1 MPLHVLPNRRQ
12 FFASSL
18 AAGAA
23 MALPRFSLAA
33 DDAKSSATFALLADT
48 HIAADKE
55 GILREVKMAE
65 HLAKA
70 WEEVQAM
77 RPAGALVHGDVA
89 VLKGEAGDYK
99 TVAELLI
106 PSGKAE
112 LPLHFLLGNH
122 DDRVSFREVLK
133 NSAASVID
141 SKHVGILDAGPANW
155 FLLDSLDKPNVT
167 PGVLGAEQLKWLA
180 EALDQHADKPALIS
194 VHHHPVWPK
203 NEPGFKNGGITDTVP
218 LFEIL
223 EPRKQ
228 VKAMFFGHTHDWAI
242 TQREG
247 IHLVNL
253 PPVAYVFAKGR
264 PSGWVSANLAASGMT
279 LTLSALDKSHKQHG
293 EKHQLAWR

>member
-12 FFASSL
+12 FLASSL

-23 MALPRFSLAA
+23 LSLPRFAGA
-33 DDAKSSATFALLADT
+33 DDAKKTATFALLADS

-55 GILREVKMAE
+55 AVLREVKMAE
-65 HLAKA
+65 HLAKV
-70 WEEVQAM
+70 WEEVRAAK
-77 RPAGALVHGDVA
+77 PAGMLLHGDVA

-106 PSGKAE
+106 PAGKAE
-112 LPLHFLLGNH
+112 MPMHFMLGNH
-122 DDRVSFREVLK
+122 DDRDQFRDVLK
-133 NSAASVID
+133 DQSGSPIE
-141 SKHVGILDAGPANW
+141 SKQVAVLEAGPVNW
-155 FLLDSLDKPNVT
+155 LLLDSLDKPNST

-180 EALDQHADKPALIS
+180 AALDKHADKPALIS

-203 NEPGFKNGGITDTVP
+203 NDPNFKNGGITDTVP

-223 EPRKQ
+223 EPRKH
-228 VKAMFFGHTHDWAI
+228 VKAVFFGHTHDWAI
-242 TQREG
+242 TQHEG

-253 PPVAYVFAKGR
+253 PPVAYVFSAGR
-264 PSGWVSANLAASGMT
+264 PSGWVQAILAASGMT

-293 EKHQLAWR
+293 EKHELAWR

>member
-1 MPLHVLPNRRQ
+1 MPLHVLPNRRH
-12 FFASSL
+12 FLATSL

-23 MALPRFSLAA
+23 LSLQRIAGA
-33 DDAKSSATFALLADT
+33 DDAKNTATFALLADS

-55 GILREVKMAE
+55 AVLREVKMAD
-65 HLAKA
+65 HLAKV
-70 WEEVQAM
+70 WEEVRAAK
-77 RPAGALVHGDVA
+77 PAGMLLHGDVA

-106 PSGKAE
+106 PAGKAE
-112 LPLHFLLGNH
+112 MPMHFMLGNH
-122 DDRVSFREVLK
+122 DDRDEFREVLK
-133 NSAASVID
+133 GQSASPIE
-141 SKHVGILDAGPANW
+141 SKHVAFLEAGPVNW

-167 PGVLGAEQLKWLA
+167 PGVLGEEQLKWLA
-180 EALDQHADKPALIS
+180 AALDKHADKPALIS

-203 NEPGFKNGGITDTVP
+203 NDPNFKNGGITDTVP

-223 EPRKQ
+223 EPRKH
-228 VKAMFFGHTHDWAI
+228 VKAVFFGHTHDWAI
-242 TQREG
+242 AQHEG

-264 PSGWVSANLAASGMT
+264 PSGWVSATIAESGMT

-293 EKHQLAWR
+293 EKIELAWR